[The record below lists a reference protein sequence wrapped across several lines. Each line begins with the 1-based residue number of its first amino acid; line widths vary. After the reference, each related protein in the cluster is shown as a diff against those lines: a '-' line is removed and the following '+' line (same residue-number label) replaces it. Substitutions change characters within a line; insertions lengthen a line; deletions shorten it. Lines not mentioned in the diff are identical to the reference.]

1 MAIAIRH
8 GTEGDLEAVRRI
20 QDRSGEAARWP
31 PEDYLGRDFRVAVE
45 DGRVA
50 GFLVARRLTESESEI
65 LNLAVDPGCRR
76 RGVASELVGEWVAE
90 APGVVFLEVRESNQ
104 NARKFYQAFGFQE
117 VGYRCQYYGDPPEA
131 AIVLKFHSC

>member
-8 GTEGDLEAVRRI
+8 GTEGDLESVRRI
-20 QDRSGEAARWP
+20 QERCKEAARWP
-31 PEDYLGRDFRVAVE
+31 PEHYIGRDFRVAVE

-50 GFLVARRLTESESEI
+50 GFLVARRLPEGESEI
-65 LNLAVDPGCRR
+65 LNLAVDPGQRR
-76 RGVASELVGEWVAE
+76 RGVASELIREWVAE

-104 NARKFYQAFGFQE
+104 AARKFYQAFGFQE
-117 VGYRCQYYGDPPEA
+117 VGYRRQYYNDPPEA